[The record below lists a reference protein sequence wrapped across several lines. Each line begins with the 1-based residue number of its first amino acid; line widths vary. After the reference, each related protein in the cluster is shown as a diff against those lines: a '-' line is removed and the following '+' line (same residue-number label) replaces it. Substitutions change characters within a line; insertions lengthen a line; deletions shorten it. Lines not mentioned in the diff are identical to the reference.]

1 MKILKLDQESL
12 ERLREIG
19 EAGMDFYIVTG
30 TSEDLPRDVPVAIR
44 SNGYLLPLRET
55 NGVYSLLSMLE
66 GQPFPA
72 REDEREISM
81 RGISTVS
88 AMSAVSLP
96 TGYLSSYGAH
106 QLLVTVTLSHP
117 AKFFRYTSTVVD
129 PRFTPGAGATGSI
142 RKDTYLTSFNDQLF
156 VNSGFGAVGRYA
168 LPIPAPASYVHS
180 YTLLPNTTLL
190 VGTVAPQFGQA
201 GGGVEVK
208 TINSETVVLNG
219 THANSD
225 Y

>member
-1 MKILKLDQESL
+1 MRLLKLDQESL
-12 ERLREIG
+12 DSLREIG
-19 EAGMDFYIVTG
+19 EAGMDFYIVMG
-30 TSEDLPRDVPVAIR
+30 TSESLPRGVEVAVR
-44 SNGYLLPLRET
+44 SNGYLLPLQET

-66 GQPFPA
+66 GLPLPD
-72 REDEREISM
+72 RNDEREISM
-81 RGISTVS
+81 HSIV
-88 AMSAVSLP
+88 AVSSTGAIRLP
-96 TGYLSSYGAH
+96 SGYIASYGAH
-106 QLLVTVTLSHP
+106 QLLGTVTLSHP

-168 LPIPAPASYVHS
+168 LPIPTPASYVHS

-201 GGGVEVK
+201 GGGVEVR
-208 TINSETVVLNG
+208 TINSETVMLNG
-219 THANSD
+219 TNTNSD